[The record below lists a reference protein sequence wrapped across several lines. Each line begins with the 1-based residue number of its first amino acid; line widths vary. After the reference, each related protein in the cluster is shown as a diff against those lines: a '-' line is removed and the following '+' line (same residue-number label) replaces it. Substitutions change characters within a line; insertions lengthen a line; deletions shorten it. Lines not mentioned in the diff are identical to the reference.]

1 MAQSE
6 SSPPPKA
13 SLGAV
18 QFTAVAA
25 ASSSSALIV
34 VMWAVHPT
42 WPPSIDVIAVVFGW
56 VAPVAHL
63 VGRGIYRR
71 LEKWSGETA

>member
-1 MAQSE
+1 MNPQSE
-6 SSPPPKA
+6 PPTKP

-63 VGRGIYRR
+63 IGRGIYRR